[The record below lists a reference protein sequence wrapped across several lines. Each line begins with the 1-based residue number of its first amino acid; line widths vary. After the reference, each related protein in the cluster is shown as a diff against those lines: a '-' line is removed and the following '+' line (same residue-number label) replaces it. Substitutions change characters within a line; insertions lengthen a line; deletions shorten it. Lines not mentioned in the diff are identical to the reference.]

1 MLSLFSVDTS
11 FEMKQ
16 ICVRFFLFV
25 CIMFLEGQAKQFS
38 GEKGQKD
45 KLKQPSTKPYREHS
59 RLCNT
64 I

>member
-16 ICVRFFLFV
+16 ICVRFSLFV

-45 KLKQPSTKPYREHS
+45 KL
-59 RLCNT
+59 
-64 I
+64 

>member
-45 KLKQPSTKPYREHS
+45 KL
-59 RLCNT
+59 
-64 I
+64 